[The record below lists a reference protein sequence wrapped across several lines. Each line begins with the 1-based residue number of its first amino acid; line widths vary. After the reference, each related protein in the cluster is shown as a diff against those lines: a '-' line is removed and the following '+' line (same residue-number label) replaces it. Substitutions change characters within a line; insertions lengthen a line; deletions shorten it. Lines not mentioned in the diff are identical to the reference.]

1 MRTICIFNWKCFPQ
15 FSVIFIFFVLHF
27 NILFSYFL
35 IKTSKSASRKPVLSD
50 WQGGQHG
57 SGIFVPK
64 RGVQGLNANEA
75 FAENR
80 IFSVLLFFWLERAT
94 FEYLSRNRT
103 CPKRNPL
110 TKLLKELAQQLPH
123 HSWDLRGRKFWFAAK
138 LQLWLSLSLSLAL
151 ALPLVLPYSLLFSFF
166 LTLPL
171 LHFLFEL

>member
-75 FAENR
+75 NAENR
-80 IFSVLLFFWLERAT
+80 FFFFWLERAT

-103 CPKRNPL
+103 CPNRNPL

-138 LQLWLSLSLSLAL
+138 LQLWLALSLSLACSSSPSCSSL
-151 ALPLVLPYSLLFSFF
+151 FSLVLLFPYSPSLS
-166 LTLPL
+166 L